1 MNGTPAIRCHGRYR
15 RQAGPRL
22 KRQPVDADPKGMRTL
37 EPAAI
42 PRSPSVGRE
51 AGSALIWSLFFV
63 SVTTGL
69 MLSHSWEMRA
79 NRKQMDV
86 RFRQI
91 EHARSFAKS
100 GLVETASWFQK
111 QTVQPVTVFAPRR
124 EPTAEPPI
132 DETDEP
138 TIGLVREFEVRGSL
152 WGRYEI
158 RKDETVDVS
167 ANYGAAAGT
176 VWDVGA
182 RGILFQRLDAGKA
195 FDRYPNFVI
204 AVQTTRTE
212 VRTMIVNLPAPT
224 ALVIPDP
231 GNLTM
236 TGTGVTISG
245 GSQAGIACDSA
256 LAPLATPPSVSGSP
270 AVLPLPGLQ
279 VGPESLFAMRAEKLE
294 LLADLTVTSEEW
306 PVRRPLAD
314 RFAFAS
320 STMVVLETAPLLG
333 SGVLFVNGSMKV
345 APGSNSEFEGLIVIN
360 GDASLHGP
368 FSVRGSL
375 VVSGHLELHSESGP
389 VELIYDTAV
398 LTRVQDQLGRYHK
411 SKETRGGAGGEAF
424 TSLVEFADKMRTGTN
439 DADVTEVASVTDLTA
454 TSTRLATTA
463 TDTAAMMAAA
473 MITEDTS
480 STAAKITG
488 TEPTTSTTTAAIETV
503 VAPVTEVVVK
513 IAAAIQP

>member
-1 MNGTPAIRCHGRYR
+1 M
-15 RQAGPRL
+15 
-22 KRQPVDADPKGMRTL
+22 
-37 EPAAI
+37 
-42 PRSPSVGRE
+42 
-51 AGSALIWSLFFV
+51 
-63 SVTTGL
+63 
-69 MLSHSWEMRA
+69 
-79 NRKQMDV
+79 
-86 RFRQI
+86 
-91 EHARSFAKS
+91 
-100 GLVETASWFQK
+100 
-111 QTVQPVTVFAPRR
+111 FAPRR

-132 DETDEP
+132 DETDDP

-236 TGTGVTISG
+236 TGTEVTISG

-294 LLADLTVTSEEW
+294 LLADLTVTAEEW
-306 PVRRPLAD
+306 PGRKPLAD

-345 APGSNSEFEGLIVIN
+345 APASNSDFEGLIVIN

-368 FSVRGSL
+368 FRVRGSL

-389 VELIYDTAV
+389 VEIIYDTAV

-424 TSLVEFADKMRTGTN
+424 TTLVEFADKMKTGTN
-439 DADVTEVASVTDLTA
+439 DADITEVAAATDLTA
-454 TSTRLATTA
+454 KPTPTTLATTES
-463 TDTAAMMAAA
+463 DTAAMMAAA
-473 MITEDTS
+473 MTADDTS
-480 STAAKITG
+480 STAAKTTG
-488 TEPTTSTTTAAIETV
+488 TESTTSTTTSAIESLIAAAV
-503 VAPVTEVVVK
+503 EVVVK
-513 IAAAIQP
+513 VAAAIKS